1 MPEKSSGRTLR
12 WKKMNDN
19 LISMYIDNELSL
31 DDKICFV
38 ETIHEDENFKDD
50 TVDLLQQEKL
60 VRSEVVDH
68 IPALNIIEHRN
79 NWHLKLFRP
88 FAAAAAGLVAATILF
103 IVLYPRQEHLQQPHR
118 FVIYQPGAQHVE
130 LAGSFSGWKRIPL
143 KLSGQSGYWETT
155 LDLPEG
161 EHRFSFIIEGK
172 RRLTDPTIAA
182 REIDDFG
189 GENSILRVKL

>member
-1 MPEKSSGRTLR
+1 
-12 WKKMNDN
+12 MNDN

-31 DDKICFV
+31 DDKIYFV
-38 ETIHEDENFKDD
+38 ETIHKDEDFKDD
-50 TVDLLQQEKL
+50 TVDFLQQEKL

-68 IPALNIIEHRN
+68 IPTLNIKKHSN
-79 NWHLKLFRP
+79 AWHLKLFRP
-88 FAAAAAGLVAATILF
+88 FVATSAGLIAAAILF
-103 IVLYPRQEHLQQPHR
+103 IVFYPRQENLQQPHR
-118 FVIYQPGAQHVE
+118 FVIYQPGAQQVE
-130 LAGSFSGWKRIPL
+130 LAGSFSGWERIPL

-155 LDLPEG
+155 IDLPEG
-161 EHRFSFIIEGK
+161 EHRFSYIIEGN

>member
-1 MPEKSSGRTLR
+1 
-12 WKKMNDN
+12 MNDN

-31 DDKICFV
+31 DEKIVFV

-60 VRSEVVDH
+60 IRLEVVDH
-68 IPALNIIEHRN
+68 IPALDIKEHRN
-79 NWHLKLFRP
+79 TWHLKLFRP
-88 FAAAAAGLVAATILF
+88 FVAAAAAGLAVAAIMIFTF
-103 IVLYPRQEHLQQPHR
+103 YPRQEHLLRPHR

-143 KLSGQSGYWETT
+143 KPAGQSGYWETT

-161 EHRFSFIIEGK
+161 EYRFSYITEGD
-172 RRLTDPTIAA
+172 RRLTDPTITV

-189 GENSILRVKL
+189 GENSILRVKS